1 MFIFVKLELYFFV
14 IDFKAEWI
22 KQSEELI
29 IDLDL

>member
-1 MFIFVKLELYFFV
+1 MFIFVKLKLKFFI
-14 IDFKAEWI
+14 IDFKEEWI